1 MQGLS
6 DIADLLGMTR
16 RCGDGGFSVVELL
29 VVMLIVGVLAGIS
42 VPTFLGQR
50 EKAAQA
56 AMKSDLH
63 TLRLAQESRSVDNDR
78 RYTSSLAILRDEGY
92 VQSSGVSEPHIR
104 LSNSDNEYVACVKHD
119 VVAEWLV
126 YSSVDNRLEFDAADC
141 APA

>member
-1 MQGLS
+1 M
-6 DIADLLGMTR
+6 R
-16 RCGDGGFSVVELL
+16 RLRSTDGFTMVELL

-42 VPTFLGQR
+42 IPTFLGQR

-63 TLRLAQESRSVDNDR
+63 TLRLAQESRSIDSDP
-78 RYTSSLAILRDEGY
+78 RYTTNLVVLRQEGY

-104 LSNSDNEYVACVKHD
+104 LSNGDNEFVACVKHD
-119 VVAEWLV
+119 LVAEWLV
-126 YSSVDNRLEFDAADC
+126 YSSVDDRLEFDAADC